1 MAYLQLAS
9 EIEQPFVIPSLSPVT
24 SEYSSRVNSMVDE
37 QDNIKRDIQLLQT
50 KLTNLEEDAL
60 VSDEEEDEQQDGY
73 NTSYNELGQ
82 RRTSLCLL

>member
-1 MAYLQLAS
+1 MAYLTLAS

-24 SEYSSRVNSMVDE
+24 SEYSSRVNSMVSDD
-37 QDNIKRDIQLLQT
+37 QAIKRDIQLLQT
-50 KLTNLEEDAL
+50 KLNNLDEEA
-60 VSDEEEDEQQDGY
+60 VSDDEERADY